1 MFRRKKLIILG
12 ASENFFLQQ
21 IKLINQLTYATNDL
35 ENWNF
40 EIV

>member
-12 ASENFFLQQ
+12 ASEHFLLQQ
-21 IKLINQLTYATNDL
+21 IKSINQLTDATNDL
-35 ENWNF
+35 ENRNF